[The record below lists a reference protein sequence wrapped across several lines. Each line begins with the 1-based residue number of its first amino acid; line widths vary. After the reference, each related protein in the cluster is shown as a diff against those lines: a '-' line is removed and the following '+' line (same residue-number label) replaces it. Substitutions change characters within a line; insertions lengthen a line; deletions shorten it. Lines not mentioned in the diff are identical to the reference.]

1 MSEANV
7 AAVTPAVVANK
18 RTLVGKVTSNKMAKT
33 VTVQVE
39 RTIQHPLYGK
49 YLTRTNKYHADTGTS
64 QFGEG
69 DIVEIQECR
78 PISKT
83 KNWVVTKLIEKG
95 VLV

>member
-7 AAVTPAVVANK
+7 VVANK

-49 YLTRTNKYHADTGTS
+49 YLTRTNKYHADTGTT
-64 QFGEG
+64 QFL
-69 DIVEIQECR
+69 VL
-78 PISKT
+78 
-83 KNWVVTKLIEKG
+83 LIG
-95 VLV
+95 RHS